1 MSIDRKTVKKIAGL
15 ARIEVS
21 EAEEDHL
28 ALELS
33 KMLNFI
39 EQLAEVNTDGVEPLT
54 SVSALGMRTRPDVVN
69 DGGIAVQVLTNAPE
83 ATSDYFTVPKVVE

>member
-69 DGGIAVQVLTNAPE
+69 DGSIAVQVLTNAPE